1 MDKPQI
7 RYRSKSAKN
16 DEMTDFSQIEERNKK
31 WFKDVQLFSR
41 FLGKYEYFGTFRFRE
56 DIDMSWDEAQK
67 SISHFKNVVR
77 KKLFGRKGDF
87 RLNFLSVIEDEK
99 YEKHSKQYVAVKT
112 HFHFLIST
120 PPGEARLNK
129 DFQNFL
135 IDCWCSLQESDEREK
150 QQVKFIYSGKSL
162 AEDYITK
169 LRRSPKGIRFLD
181 VLNSTQSQ
189 EITDDF
195 VEFFDEIKEKQTSQ
209 Y

>member
-1 MDKPQI
+1 MTNFLQI
-7 RYRSKSAKN
+7 R
-16 DEMTDFSQIEERNKK
+16 ERYKK
-31 WFKDVQLFSR
+31 WFDDIQLFIR
-41 FLGKYEYFGTFRFRE
+41 FVGKYEYFGTFRFRE

-87 RLNFLSVIEDEK
+87 ELNFLSVIEDEK
-99 YEKHSKQYVAVKT
+99 WLKHTKQYVSVKT
-112 HFHFLIST
+112 HFHFLISN
-120 PPGEARLNK
+120 PPDDARLNK
-129 DFQNFL
+129 DFPDFL
-135 IDCWCSLQESDEREK
+135 IACWCSLQESDEREN

-169 LRRSPKGIRFLD
+169 LRRSQKGIRFLD

-195 VEFFDEIKEKQTSQ
+195 VEFFDEIKEKQTNT

>member
-1 MDKPQI
+1 MDKPQL

-99 YEKHSKQYVAVKT
+99 WEKNTKRYVSVKT
-112 HFHFLIST
+112 HFHFLISN
-120 PPGEARLNK
+120 PPDDARLNK
-129 DFQNFL
+129 DFPDFL
-135 IDCWCSLQESDEREK
+135 IDCWCSLQESDEREN

-181 VLNSTQSQ
+181 VLNSTQSK

-195 VEFFDEIKEKQTSQ
+195 VEFFEEIKEKQTSLN
-209 Y
+209 